1 MTGMSAYKRT
11 SGVGLLAV
19 FCACYVGPSV
29 QPRAEIDASRQLV
42 VVVTPTWTSTA
53 GTMTRFERAAGAS
66 AWSRV
71 ESAVPIVV
79 GRTGL
84 AWGVG
89 FDDVSPAGPHK
100 SEGDGKAPAG
110 IFSLDTALCFS
121 PPPSLRPVALSYR
134 ELFPNT
140 ASAH

>member
-1 MTGMSAYKRT
+1 RDCPTPESQNDRMSAYKRT

-19 FCACYVGPSV
+19 FCTCHVGPSV

-53 GTMTRFERAAGAS
+53 GIMTRFERAGGAS

-79 GRTGL
+79 GSTGL
-84 AWGVG
+84 AWCVG
-89 FDDVSPAGPHK
+89 FDEDSTACPHT
-100 SEGDGKAPAG
+100 SEGRGIAQAG
-110 IFSLDTALCFS
+110 NCTSLSFMDFG
-121 PPPSLRPVALSYR
+121 V
-134 ELFPNT
+134 
-140 ASAH
+140 